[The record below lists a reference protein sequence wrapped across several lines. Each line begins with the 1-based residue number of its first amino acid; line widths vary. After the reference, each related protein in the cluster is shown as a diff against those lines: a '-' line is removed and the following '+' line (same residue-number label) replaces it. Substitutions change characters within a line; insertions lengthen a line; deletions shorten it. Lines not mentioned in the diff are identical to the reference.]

1 MSIDVCKDRENGVYK
16 IGLSCLMSEIHYIFY
31 YSIQWLSYIDESY
44 DLNSQ
49 TFVIILDATETK
61 KSILTPEC
69 KLS

>member
-1 MSIDVCKDRENGVYK
+1 MSIDVCKDRENGVYM

-44 DLNSQ
+44 DLNSY
-49 TFVIILDATETK
+49 ATETK